1 MKPSMAPAPPP
12 TAILRLS
19 RAGEQGAGSH
29 PPGAERWECCQ
40 GPLGVSAQRQR
51 AWSSRMLSLK
61 EKDGLC
67 VCVCVCVFKQAYFIL
82 FYLFLAVLYLCC
94 CAGFFLQLPCAGLSL
109 QWPLLLRS
117 TLGLPG
123 YRAQAKQTW
132 FTGLTAPQH
141 VGS

>member
-1 MKPSMAPAPPP
+1 MAPAPPP

-19 RAGEQGAGSH
+19 RAGEQGAGSR

-67 VCVCVCVFKQAYFIL
+67 VCVCVCVCLNKLIL
-82 FYLFLAVLYLCC
+82 FYFIYFWLCC
-94 CAGFFLQLPCAGLSL
+94 IFVAALAFFSSC
-109 QWPLLLRS
+109 
-117 TLGLPG
+117 
-123 YRAQAKQTW
+123 RAQASHCS
-132 FTGLTAPQH
+132 GLSCCGASAVGH
-141 VGS
+141 VGFSSCGSRALECRLSSCGP